1 MDEEDRKIISRW
13 KRLIKQMLRYGP
25 AFGMIC
31 VRCYLIHIGNVYL
44 ILNINIYIWMKKTGK

>member
-25 AFGMIC
+25 AFGMI
-31 VRCYLIHIGNVYL
+31 VRKVLLDTYR
-44 ILNINIYIWMKKTGK
+44 